1 MVMRG
6 DFKVSIL
13 IKLKYYLYDLFFILK
28 RNIYGGGG
36 CYKDDVFLVL

>member
-13 IKLKYYLYDLFFILK
+13 IKLKYYLYDLLFILK
-28 RNIYGGGG
+28 RNIWGG
-36 CYKDDVFLVL
+36 CDKDDVFLVL

>member
-13 IKLKYYLYDLFFILK
+13 IKLKYYLYDLLFILK
-28 RNIYGGGG
+28 RNIWGGG